1 MREADLLHQGY
12 HLGCD
17 NYFSSL
23 KLFIDLFENT
33 TTATGT
39 VRTNR
44 KGLPKQMLKENLRK
58 GEVSERRKGPL
69 LCTTYKDNPKPP
81 VLISTK
87 ATAGM
92 QQTTNSRGKDIV
104 RPRSSVLYNSA
115 MGGVVTNDA
124 RLYAYLSERR
134 SLKWTTKLFFALY
147 GRAVLNAYLLYN
159 EHFVGTPKL
168 TRLQFTMCALEQ
180 MMVVGKRRSKTQLA
194 AAAEEGPQD
203 RVIPP
208 PQHGYLPAP
217 PRCKI
222 QNIGNGTRRM

>member
-1 MREADLLHQGY
+1 
-12 HLGCD
+12 
-17 NYFSSL
+17 
-23 KLFIDLFENT
+23 
-33 TTATGT
+33 
-39 VRTNR
+39 
-44 KGLPKQMLKENLRK
+44 MLKENLRK

-194 AAAEEGPQD
+194 AAAEEVPQD

-217 PRCKI
+217 PRLVKKSRLFRYVFSVLRVGKNEESWYENTALI
-222 QNIGNGTRRM
+222 SLTYNDLAPGRNRPD